1 MPPVIEPTL
10 ELLDRDQSILVF
22 NERVLSWAER
32 EDVPLLERL
41 RYLCIVSSNLD
52 EWFEVRCAPHVSA
65 AKVGDE
71 QGTYSRASFER
82 LMTTAHGLV
91 AKQYQ
96 LYNQAIIPAF
106 DKHAIRLVSHGER
119 SVAQRKWV
127 REYFMREVQPLLMPV
142 GLDPSHPFRRSPTR
156 R

>member
-1 MPPVIEPTL
+1 MPLPTPEPL
-10 ELLDRDQSILVF
+10 FRRDHFINRELSLLQFQR
-22 NERVLSWAER
+22 RVLAQAA
-32 EDVPLLERL
+32 DPAMPLLERL

-71 QGTYSRASFER
+71 QGPYSRASFER

-96 LYNQAIIPAF
+96 LYNQSIIPAF

-127 REYFMREVQPLLMPV
+127 REIGRAHV
-142 GLDPSHPFRRSPTR
+142 
-156 R
+156 

>member
-1 MPPVIEPTL
+1 MN
-10 ELLDRDQSILVF
+10 R
-22 NERVLSWAER
+22 A
-32 EDVPLLERL
+32 
-41 RYLCIVSSNLD
+41 
-52 EWFEVRCAPHVSA
+52 
-65 AKVGDE
+65 
-71 QGTYSRASFER
+71 YSRASFER

-96 LYNQAIIPAF
+96 LYNQSIIPAF

-156 R
+156 PEFHRAPQWRGCLREGQ